1 MIKNKD
7 KTVLIIDDMQV
18 ARASLQ
24 ITMSNLEFGKIRTV
38 ATVKE
43 AMEAIAKM
51 DYDVILCDYYM
62 GGSADGQ
69 QFLEFIRSKNVIKS
83 STIFVMVTAEQGYT
97 QVIVAAECAPDDY
110 LLKPFTGAAI
120 NARLERLFER
130 NELFADL
137 FKLYDKKNYADAI
150 EACDEI
156 IKGKSQF
163 RIDALRLKGECL
175 LLSKEP
181 LKAIE
186 HFQQILQS
194 REIPWARLGLAKAY
208 ADNGDMGKAESVTRS
223 VLRDNPKYMAAH
235 DFLARL
241 LAKLNKKRES
251 LAVLENAARLSVKS
265 VTRQRSIGTLAL
277 ELGDV
282 NKSETAMMAVIE
294 RNKNSPMKEPS
305 DYAILSN
312 IHLEKNEASKA
323 LELLKDARDS
333 FKDIFGLDA
342 VALSSAEALVF
353 KRTGNDQAAMKAL
366 NNAIEGLQGMENLP
380 ETLSLSLAKACLEN
394 NKPEQGFN
402 LMKNLLQTNPDDKAK
417 QALVQE
423 AMLKSGVNQTD
434 IDNLIAS
441 SIKEVMQINNKG
453 VLLARDGEYEAAG
466 KLLKS
471 AANRVPTNQ
480 QFVSNATAILLA
492 DLEKNGLDFSKL
504 ADAKMYLASLKDL
517 NPSHQ
522 KLPTLIETLQRIEN
536 LHSLT
541 LQDVSND

>member
-1 MIKNKD
+1 MNNRN

-24 ITMSNLEFGKIRTV
+24 ITMSNLEFGKIKTV

-43 AMEAIAKM
+43 AMDAITNT

-130 NELFADL
+130 NELFKEL

-150 EACDEI
+150 SACDEI
-156 IKGKSQF
+156 INGKSQF
-163 RIDALRLKGECL
+163 RIDAFRIKGECL
-175 LLSKEP
+175 LLSKDP
-181 LKAIE
+181 TKAIQ
-186 HFQQILQS
+186 HYLQILHG

-208 ADNGDMGKAESVTRS
+208 ADNGEMGKAESVTRS

-241 LAKLNKKRES
+241 LAKLNKKREA
-251 LAVLENAARLSVKS
+251 LVVLENAARVSVKS
-265 VTRQRSIGTLAL
+265 VTRQRSIGTLSL

-282 NKSETAMMAVIE
+282 NKSEAAMTAVIE
-294 RNKNSPMKEPS
+294 RNKNSPMKEAS

-312 IHLEKNEASKA
+312 IHLEKNEPSKA
-323 LELLKDARDS
+323 LELLQNARES
-333 FKDIFGLDA
+333 FKEIHGLDA

-353 KRTGNDQAAMKAL
+353 KRTGNKEAAARAL
-366 NNAIEGLQGMENLP
+366 ENALDSLQGLENVP
-380 ETLSLSLAKACLEN
+380 ENLSLSLAKACLEN

-417 QALVQE
+417 QQLVQE
-423 AMLKSGVNQTD
+423 AMLKSGVKQTD
-434 IDNLIAS
+434 IDNLIAA

-480 QFVSNATAILLA
+480 QFVSNAAAILLA
-492 DLEKNGLDFSKL
+492 DIEKNGLDYSKL
-504 ADAKMYLASLKDL
+504 EDAKMYLASLKDL

-522 KLPTLIETLQRIEN
+522 KLSSLIETLERIRVQY
-536 LHSLT
+536 SLS
-541 LQDVSND
+541 LKDVSND